1 MDWNFHQEILLL
13 ICNFD
18 CWKFWRVY
26 CLLWNIIICI
36 WVTICIIRL
45 YTFPDQLENRN
56 IQYNEI
62 SCIVKLDSVAER
74 NRSWQYWWQWA
85 SWKVSYKISRFSKQ
99 KVHLYLCKISLKF
112 WLYMYLFSS
121 PSVPLLIEQVLNVY
135 LLQTIVHFIGGKIL
149 WWSSTSSA
157 GISDVI
163 PVPGGQ
169 TSFKCINNYNFIFG
183 MYLFYFS

>member
-1 MDWNFHQEILLL
+1 MRSLALLSLILLL
-13 ICNFD
+13 KEIDHDSIVDNEPHEKFHQNFQD
-18 CWKFWRVY
+18 FQSK
-26 CLLWNIIICI
+26 NS
-36 WVTICIIRL
+36 
-45 YTFPDQLENRN
+45 TF
-56 IQYNEI
+56 
-62 SCIVKLDSVAER
+62 
-74 NRSWQYWWQWA
+74 
-85 SWKVSYKISRFSKQ
+85 
-99 KVHLYLCKISLKF
+99 HLCKISLKF

-157 GISDVI
+157 GISDGII